1 MVSETHR
8 RKAKKNLKNLLASG
22 YEEDVKRF
30 LDAYGDI
37 VLGDGQDPEAYQK
50 FSQLDLEDKWNY
62 IKEHEGESEEELVK
76 DFWKWNYDEDFEWD
90 EDNMSDDY
98 YNLMELEDDNSS
110 AENPVTKV
118 TEVDKDDDGDK
129 DVTVIEQNDG
139 NDSAHLPKKS
149 AMLIGDLTPEEI
161 EMIQFARKQKKS
173 KGLTGEQTPEEIE
186 MLQFAREQM
195 KSKGLTGEQTP
206 EEKNMINSFAKL
218 LKNYKY

>member
-1 MVSETHR
+1 MVPEAHR
-8 RKAKKNLKNLLASG
+8 RKAKKNLKNLLVSVPGADPNEISSG
-22 YEEDVKRF
+22 YENDVKRF
-30 LDAYGDI
+30 LDAYGDT
-37 VLGDGQDPEAYQK
+37 VLGDGQDPEAYQE

-62 IKEHEGESEEELVK
+62 IKEHEGESEEELAK

-118 TEVDKDDDGDK
+118 TEIDEDEDGDK
-129 DVTVIEQNDG
+129 DVTITEQNDG
-139 NDSAHLPKKS
+139 NDSTQLPKKS
-149 AMLIGDLTPEEI
+149 AMLVGDLTPEEI

-173 KGLTGEQTPEEIE
+173 KGLTGEQTPEE
-186 MLQFAREQM
+186 
-195 KSKGLTGEQTP
+195 
-206 EEKNMINSFAKL
+206 KNMINSFAKL

>member
-8 RKAKKNLKNLLASG
+8 RKAKKNLKNLLASVPGADPNEISSG

-110 AENPVTKV
+110 AENSSAENPVTKV

-161 EMIQFARKQKKS
+161 EMIQFARKQ
-173 KGLTGEQTPEEIE
+173 
-186 MLQFAREQM
+186 M

-218 LKNYKY
+218 LKNYRY

>member
-22 YEEDVKRF
+22 YREDVKSF
-30 LDAYGDI
+30 LDDYGDI
-37 VLGDGQDPEAYQK
+37 GLGDGQDPEAYQK
-50 FSQLDLEDKWNY
+50 FSQLDLENKWNY
-62 IKEHEGESEEELVK
+62 IKEYEGESEEELAK
-76 DFWKWNYDEDFEWD
+76 DFWKWNYDEDLEWD
-90 EDNMSDDY
+90 EDNMPDVI
-98 YNLMELEDDNSS
+98 YNLMELEDDKSSAENSS

-149 AMLIGDLTPEEI
+149 AFLTGDLTPEEI
-161 EMIQFARKQKKS
+161 EMIQFVRKQK
-173 KGLTGEQTPEEIE
+173 
-186 MLQFAREQM
+186 

>member
-8 RKAKKNLKNLLASG
+8 RKAKKNLKNLLASVPGADPNEISSG
-22 YEEDVKRF
+22 YEKDVKRF
-30 LDAYGDI
+30 LDAYSDI
-37 VLGDGQDPEAYQK
+37 ILGDGQDPEAYQK

-62 IKEHEGESEEELVK
+62 IKEHEGESEEELAK

-110 AENPVTKV
+110 AENSSAENPVTKV
-118 TEVDKDDDGDK
+118 TE
-129 DVTVIEQNDG
+129 
-139 NDSAHLPKKS
+139 HLPKKS
-149 AMLIGDLTPEEI
+149 AMLTGDLTPEEI
-161 EMIQFARKQKKS
+161 EMIQFVRKQK
-173 KGLTGEQTPEEIE
+173 
-186 MLQFAREQM
+186 

>member
-1 MVSETHR
+1 MAMTKEQTNGLSHR
-8 RKAKKNLKNLLASG
+8 KKAKKNLKNLLVSVPGADPNEISSG
-22 YEEDVKRF
+22 YENDVKRF
-30 LDAYGDI
+30 LDAYGET
-37 VLGDGQDPEAYQK
+37 VLGDGQDPEAYQE
-50 FSQLDLEDKWNY
+50 FSQLDLEGKWDY
-62 IKEHEGESEEELVK
+62 IKEHEGESEEELAK

-110 AENPVTKV
+110 AENSSAENSSAENPVT
-118 TEVDKDDDGDK
+118 
-129 DVTVIEQNDG
+129 NDG

-173 KGLTGEQTPEEIE
+173 KGLTGEQTPEE
-186 MLQFAREQM
+186 
-195 KSKGLTGEQTP
+195 
-206 EEKNMINSFAKL
+206 KNMINSFVKL